1 MGTAFLTGTCMQVK
15 KHKHVSFNSKI
26 METIEMSI
34 NREWFKNALKG
45 LQRVKYYSAL
55 KKGGVDLCVL
65 I

>member
-1 MGTAFLTGTCMQVK
+1 MQVK

-26 METIEMSI
+26 METIEMPI
-34 NREWFKNALKG
+34 NREWFKNPLKG
-45 LQRVKYYSAL
+45 LQGVKYYLAL